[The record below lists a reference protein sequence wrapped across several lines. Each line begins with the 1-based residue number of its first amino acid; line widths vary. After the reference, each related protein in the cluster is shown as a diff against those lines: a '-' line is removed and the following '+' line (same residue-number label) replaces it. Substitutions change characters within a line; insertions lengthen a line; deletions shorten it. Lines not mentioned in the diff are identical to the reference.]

1 MEKVNLLN
9 VNNEVMIVSVI
20 RYFIM
25 NNNNYLIYS
34 LDEVDEQGYVKLY
47 AAEIENKEGFFTGVN
62 IEDEDAWNN
71 VKELIKVI
79 VRANQTGVAEV
90 DDLNYIELENAQ
102 LVGSR
107 VFKLSNQLVE
117 LLGANK
123 KEIKIE
129 PVMDFGSID
138 VDPISNVIQEEAI
151 VETTNEEAEYY
162 KNLYNQE
169 KDKNDALIEKIN
181 EIKRLID

>member
-9 VNNEVMIVSVI
+9 VNNEVMVVNVI
-20 RYFIM
+20 RYFLM
-25 NNNNYLIYS
+25 DNNNYLIYS

-47 AAEIENKEGFFTGVN
+47 AAKIEGKDASFVGINIDDEG
-62 IEDEDAWNN
+62 AWNS

-79 VRANQTGVAEV
+79 VKANQTGVAEV
-90 DDLNYIELENAQ
+90 DDLNYKELENAQ

-123 KEIKIE
+123 KEIREE
-129 PVMDFGSID
+129 PIMDFGSID
-138 VDPISNVIQEEAI
+138 INPISNAIQEETI
-151 VETTNEEAEYY
+151 VETSNEEVDYY

-169 KDKNDALIEKIN
+169 KAKNDALIEKLN
-181 EIKRLID
+181 EIKRLIN